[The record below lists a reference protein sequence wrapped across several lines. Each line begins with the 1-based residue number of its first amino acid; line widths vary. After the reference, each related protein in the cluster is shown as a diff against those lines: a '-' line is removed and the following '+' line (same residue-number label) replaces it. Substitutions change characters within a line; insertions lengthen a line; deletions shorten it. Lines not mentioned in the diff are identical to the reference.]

1 MASYVS
7 SAHRHTLGKDDVK
20 KKKKKKEEWKE
31 GRLAKQHANV
41 G

>member
-7 SAHRHTLGKDDVK
+7 GAHRHTLGKDDVK
-20 KKKKKKEEWKE
+20 RKKKEEWKE